1 MHSTLTALHA
11 KVSSA
16 RTYLSAAYQAAVSQ
30 HQLVGHADV
39 LEEAVDVRGTLD
51 ACAHHQPA
59 CRERQTFVSRAVERD
74 GEQLLR
80 WGINKCTARADGK
93 TLGR

>member
-1 MHSTLTALHA
+1 MHSTLKVLHV

-16 RTYLSAAYQAAVSQ
+16 HTYLSAAYQAAVSQ
-30 HQLVGHADV
+30 NQLEGHADV

-59 CRERQTFVSRAVERD
+59 CRENETFVSRAVERD

-80 WGINKCTARADGK
+80 ALAYVSARTWG
-93 TLGR
+93 